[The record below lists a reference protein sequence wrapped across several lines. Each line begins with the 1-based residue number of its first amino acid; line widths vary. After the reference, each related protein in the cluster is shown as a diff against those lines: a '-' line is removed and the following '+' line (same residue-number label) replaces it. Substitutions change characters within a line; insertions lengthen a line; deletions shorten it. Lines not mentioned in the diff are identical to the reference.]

1 MTQIALQQLTLERFK
16 GIQALTLDFGGSSAS
31 IFGDNAAGKTTIYD
45 GYLWLLT
52 GKDSLG
58 RSDFD
63 IKPLDKLGNVAD
75 HSARSA
81 VEAVLQV
88 DGRTV
93 TLRREFYELW
103 SKKRGRSEATY
114 DGNSTDY
121 YINGVPKAKRA
132 YEEAVAEFIPLDK
145 LRLLS
150 DTAAFAALPWKQRR
164 ELLFDLAEVG
174 TDRQLMGELPIY
186 SPLLE
191 ETVDIS
197 LEDLRSTL
205 KARRKKVNARL
216 NDLPL
221 LIAENRNTETGLGEI
236 PFETLRASM
245 TDLEEEEHRLTAEIA
260 SAEVGDTGGLRNR
273 LDALGLDLTALEQD
287 NREHRMR
294 QQSQAPD
301 RSALEDKLAW
311 LDRRIKTATE
321 AYRLTS
327 SRYDQYK
334 KTAAAH
340 ESNAE
345 EYRRMWSAENAK
357 GFDGAAACP
366 TCGQPL
372 PAEMREQARKRW
384 EQAKADKLA
393 QIQGLGAG
401 AVEHARQMADL
412 AKGAQDDMVRIEGEL
427 AQLKEEKAAIEGQ
440 LADPVCPEITDLPDY
455 AARKGKLAQQIQ
467 EARQQLD
474 DAQRAERTYTDE
486 LRRQR
491 QSVRS
496 ELEQLRGQI
505 AKEDTLKRV
514 QARIGELE
522 QERRQLA
529 DELAR
534 IDQLTDLADDFV
546 RYKGEH
552 ITQAVNDRFQLARFR
567 LFSEQ
572 VNGETPPACEI
583 LCGGVP
589 YDSGLNSGARIN
601 VGLDIIRT
609 LSAYYGYRVP
619 VFVDN
624 AESVVHLEPIDTQV
638 IRLVVSEADRE
649 LRVEQ

>member
-1 MTQIALQQLTLERFK
+1 MTVITLQRLTLEHFK

-58 RSDFD
+58 RWDFD

-132 YEEAVAEFIPLDK
+132 YEEAVAEMVPLDK

-150 DTAAFAALPWKQRR
+150 DTNAFAALRWQDRR
-164 ELLFDLAEVG
+164 EVLFDLAEVG
-174 TDRQLMGELPIY
+174 TDRQLMKQCPLY
-186 SPLLE
+186 APLLE
-191 ETVDIS
+191 ETGDIS

-221 LIAENRNTETGLGEI
+221 LISENRKTETGLGEI
-236 PFETLRASM
+236 PFEMLRASM
-245 TDLEEEEHRLTAEIA
+245 IDLEEEEHRLTAEIA
-260 SAEVGDTGGLRNR
+260 SAEVSDPGGLRNR
-273 LDALGLDLTALEQD
+273 LEALGLELTALEQD
-287 NREHRMR
+287 NQAHRM
-294 QQSQAPD
+294 QQQAQAPN
-301 RSALEDKLAW
+301 RGGLEAEAVRLKQRIQVLTADFIHQS
-311 LDRRIKTATE
+311 RRYHQ
-321 AYRLTS
+321 YR
-327 SRYDQYK
+327 

-345 EYRRMWSAENAK
+345 EYRRMWSVESAK
-357 GFDGAAACP
+357 DFDGSAACP

-372 PAEMREQARKRW
+372 PAEQRELTRQRW

-393 QIQGLGAG
+393 QIQGLGSG

-412 AKGAQDDMVRIEGEL
+412 ARSAQDDMVRIEGEI
-427 AQLKEEKAAIEGQ
+427 AQAKQAKAEIETA
-440 LADPVCPEITDLPDY
+440 LEAMAVPEITDLPDY
-455 AARKGKLAQQIQ
+455 AQHKKVLQDKITSAQAELFGFQAAQQT
-467 EARQQLD
+467 R
-474 DAQRAERTYTDE
+474 TDE
-486 LRRQR
+486 LRRKR

-496 ELEQLRGQI
+496 ELEQLRAQI
-505 AKEDTLKRV
+505 AKEDTLKQV

-552 ITQAVNDRFQLARFR
+552 ITQAVNDRFRLARFR

-572 VNGETPPACEI
+572 VNGDTPPACEI

-638 IRLVVSEADRE
+638 LRLVVSEADRE
-649 LRVEQ
+649 LRLEQ

>member
-1 MTQIALQQLTLERFK
+1 MGTITLQRLTLEHFK
-16 GIQALTLDFGGSSAS
+16 GIQALTLDFGGCSAS

-63 IKPLDKLGNVAD
+63 IKPLDQLGNVAD

-121 YINGVPKAKRA
+121 YINGVPKTKRA
-132 YEEAVAEFIPLDK
+132 YEEAVAEVVPLDK

-150 DTAAFAALPWKQRR
+150 DPAAFAALPWKQRR

-186 SPLLE
+186 TPLLE
-191 ETVDIS
+191 ETADIS
-197 LEDLRSTL
+197 LEDLRAAL
-205 KARRKKVNARL
+205 KSRRKKVNARL

-245 TDLEEEEHRLTAEIA
+245 TGLAEEEHQLTAKIA
-260 SAEVGDTGGLRNR
+260 SAEAGGTGGLRNR
-273 LDALGLDLTALEQD
+273 LDALGLELTALEQD

-301 RSALEDKLAW
+301 RSGLEDKLDW
-311 LDRRIKTATE
+311 LARRIQTITE
-321 AYRLTS
+321 AYRLA
-327 SRYDQYK
+327 SRRYGQYK

-345 EYRRMWSAENAK
+345 EYRRMWSAESAK
-357 GFDGAAACP
+357 GFDGSAACP

-372 PAEMREQARKRW
+372 PAEMQEQARKRW
-384 EQAKADKLA
+384 EQAKADRLD

-401 AVEHARQMADL
+401 AVEHARQMSDL
-412 AKGAQDDMVRIEGEL
+412 AKGAQDDMVRLEGDL
-427 AQLKEEKAAIEGQ
+427 AQLKQEKAAVEGQ
-440 LADPVCPEITDLPDY
+440 LAGMVRPEITDLPDY
-455 AARKGKLAQQIQ
+455 AGRKGRLALQIQ
-467 EARQQLD
+467 EAREQLD
-474 DAQRAERTYTDE
+474 AAQASERARTGE
-486 LRRQR
+486 LRRKRQR
-491 QSVRS
+491 VRS
-496 ELEQLRGQI
+496 ELEQLRIQI

-529 DELAR
+529 EELAR
-534 IDQLTDLADDFV
+534 MDRLTDLADDFV
-546 RYKGEH
+546 RCKGEQ
-552 ITQAVNDRFQLARFR
+552 ITQAVNDRFRLAQFR

-609 LSAYYGYRVP
+609 LSAYYGDRVP

-649 LRVEQ
+649 LRLEQ